1 MTPTL
6 LIARRELAAYLRSWS
21 GYVIIAVVLALDGLL
36 FNAYALGGP
45 DKHSSEVLGL
55 FFYFSSGV
63 VITASIFVS
72 MRLIAEEV
80 QTGTVNLLYSSP
92 ITDAQIVMGKFLSA
106 LAFLSILTLATIYMP
121 LLILV
126 NGKISW
132 GHVAAGY
139 FGLLLLGSACLAI
152 GTFGSALA
160 RTQLIAVVTSG
171 VMVVALLVCWFL
183 SRVTEHPLNDVFSAM
198 ALHGQHFQPFQ
209 QGIVHVRDI
218 AYYLAVTYVA
228 LFSAT
233 RVLEARRWR

>member
-6 LIARRELAAYLRSWS
+6 LIAKRELGSYLRSWT
-21 GYVIIAVVLALDGLL
+21 GYIIIAVVLALDGLL

-45 DKHSSEVLGL
+45 DKRSAEVLGL

-63 VITASIFVS
+63 VITSSIFIS
-72 MRLIAEEV
+72 MRLIAEER
-80 QTGTVNLLYSSP
+80 QTGTINLLYSSP
-92 ITDAQIVMGKFLSA
+92 ISDGQIVLGKYLSA
-106 LAFLSILTLATIYMP
+106 LVFLAILTLATIYMP
-121 LLILV
+121 MLVLV
-126 NGKISW
+126 NGKVSW

-139 FGLLLLGSACLAI
+139 LGLLLLGSACIAI

-160 RTQLIAVVTSG
+160 KSQVIAVVVSG

-183 SRVTEHPLNDVFSAM
+183 ARVTERPLNDLFSAL
-198 ALHGQHFQPFQ
+198 ALHGSHFQPFQ
-209 QGIVHVRDI
+209 QGIVHIRDV

-228 LFSAT
+228 LFGAT

>member
-6 LIARRELAAYLRSWS
+6 LIAKRELGAYLRSWT
-21 GYVIIAVVLALDGLL
+21 GYIIIGVVLSLDGLL

-45 DKHSSEVLGL
+45 DKRSAEVLGL

-63 VITASIFVS
+63 VIASSIFVS
-72 MRLIAEEV
+72 MRLIAEER

-92 ITDAQIVMGKFLSA
+92 ITDQQIVLGKYLSA
-106 LAFLSILTLATIYMP
+106 LAFLAIMTLATFYMP
-121 LLILV
+121 MLILV

-132 GHVAAGY
+132 GHVGAGY
-139 FGLLLLGSACLAI
+139 LGLLLLGSACLAI

-160 RTQLIAVVTSG
+160 RSQVVAVVLSG

-183 SRVTEHPLNDVFSAM
+183 ARVTERPLNDIFSAL
-198 ALHGQHFQPFQ
+198 ALHGTHFQPFQ
-209 QGIVHVRDI
+209 QGIVHVRDVV
-218 AYYLAVTYVA
+218 YYLAVTYVA
-228 LFSAT
+228 LFGAT

>member
-1 MTPTL
+1 MTPIL
-6 LIARRELAAYLRSWS
+6 LIAKRELGSYLRSWT

-45 DKHSSEVLGL
+45 DKHSSDVLGL

-63 VITASIFVS
+63 VIAASIFIS

-92 ITDAQIVMGKFLSA
+92 VTDAQIVIGKYLSA
-106 LAFLSILTLATIYMP
+106 LAFLAILTLATIYMP

-139 FGLLLLGSACLAI
+139 LGLLLLGSACVAI
-152 GTFGSALA
+152 GTFGSSLA
-160 RTQLIAVVTSG
+160 SNQVIAVVTSG
-171 VMVVALLVCWFL
+171 VMVVALLVCWFVAH
-183 SRVTEHPLNDVFSAM
+183 VTERPLNDIFSAL
-198 ALHGQHFQPFQ
+198 ALHGSHFLPFQ
-209 QGIVHVRDI
+209 QGIVHIRDI
-218 AYYLAVTYVA
+218 VYYAAVTYMG
-228 LFSAT
+228 LFGAT